1 MNTKAEYKLW
11 GKKLFS
17 AAALYGI
24 ADDKAKETIFF
35 YLVRYGEEDDEGNYF
50 LMQKDVND
58 DLSAS
63 YSVGYGTEFGEEPSS
78 LRITGVS
85 GYMGADYDKP
95 EIHLIGIDRTTDE
108 EVKIEAYTS
117 EQLYWALQFLQS
129 ERHE

>member
-1 MNTKAEYKLW
+1 MDTKAEYELW

-17 AAALYGI
+17 AGALYVI

-50 LMQKDVND
+50 MMQKDVDD
-58 DLSAS
+58 DLSGS

-78 LRITGVS
+78 LRIMGVS
-85 GYMGADYDKP
+85 GYKGADYDKP

-108 EVKIEAYTS
+108 KVEIEAYTS
-117 EQLYWALQFLQS
+117 EQLYWALQFLQA
-129 ERHE
+129 EHNG

>member
-17 AAALYGI
+17 AGALYEI

-85 GYMGADYDKP
+85 GYMGVGYDKP

-108 EVKIEAYTS
+108 EVKTEAYTS

>member
-1 MNTKAEYKLW
+1 MNTKAEYELW

-17 AAALYGI
+17 AGALYVI

-50 LMQKDVND
+50 MMQKDVDD
-58 DLSAS
+58 DLSES

-78 LRITGVS
+78 LRIMGVS
-85 GYMGADYDKP
+85 GYKRADYDKP

-108 EVKIEAYTS
+108 KVETEAYTS

-129 ERHE
+129 EHHE

>member
-35 YLVRYGEEDDEGNYF
+35 YLVRYGEEDNEGNYF
-50 LMQKDVND
+50 LMQKDVDD
-58 DLSAS
+58 DLSGS

-85 GYMGADYDKP
+85 GYMGANYDKP

-108 EVKIEAYTS
+108 KVETEAYTS

-129 ERHE
+129 EHHE

>member
-24 ADDKAKETIFF
+24 ADDKAKEIIFF

-50 LMQKDVND
+50 LMQKDVDD
-58 DLSAS
+58 DLSVS

-85 GYMGADYDKP
+85 GYMGANYDKP

-108 EVKIEAYTS
+108 KVETEAYTS

-129 ERHE
+129 ERHK

>member
-1 MNTKAEYKLW
+1 MDAKEERALW
-11 GKKLFS
+11 EKKLFS
-17 AAALYGI
+17 AGVLYEV

-35 YLVRYGEEDDEGNYF
+35 YLMKYGEEDDKGNYF

-58 DLSAS
+58 DLSQS
-63 YSVGYGTEFGEEPSS
+63 YSVGYGTEFGEESSS

-85 GYMGADYDKP
+85 GYMGTDYDKP

-108 EVKIEAYTS
+108 EVKTEAYTS

>member
-1 MNTKAEYKLW
+1 MNTEAEYKLW

-17 AAALYGI
+17 AGELYGI

-35 YLVRYGEEDDEGNYF
+35 YLVKYGEEDGKGNYF
-50 LMQKDVND
+50 LMQKDVDD
-58 DLSAS
+58 DLSGS
-63 YSVGYGTEFGEEPSS
+63 YSVGYGTEFGGEPSS

-108 EVKIEAYTS
+108 KVETEAYTS

-129 ERHE
+129 EHNG

>member
-17 AAALYGI
+17 AGMLYEI
-24 ADDKAKETIFF
+24 ADDKAKETIFY
-35 YLVRYGEEDDEGNYF
+35 YLMRYGEKDDKENYF
-50 LMQKDVND
+50 LMQKDVGD
-58 DLSAS
+58 DLSES
-63 YSVGYGTEFGEEPSS
+63 YSVGYGAEFGEEPSS

-85 GYMGADYDKP
+85 GYMGTDCNRP

-108 EVKIEAYTS
+108 EVETEAYTS

-129 ERHE
+129 EHHE

>member
-1 MNTKAEYKLW
+1 MNTKEEYKLW

-24 ADDKAKETIFF
+24 ADDKAKETIFY
-35 YLVRYGEEDDEGNYF
+35 YLMRYGEEDDKGRYF
-50 LMQKDVND
+50 LMQKDVDD

-63 YSVGYGTEFGEEPSS
+63 YSVGYGTEFGEESSS

-85 GYMGADYDKP
+85 GYMGVGYDKP

-108 EVKIEAYTS
+108 EVKTEAYTS

>member
-1 MNTKAEYKLW
+1 MNTKAEYELW

-17 AAALYGI
+17 AGALYVI

-50 LMQKDVND
+50 MMQKDVDD
-58 DLSAS
+58 DLSES

-78 LRITGVS
+78 LRIMGVS
-85 GYMGADYDKP
+85 GYKRADYDKP

-108 EVKIEAYTS
+108 KVEIEAYTS
-117 EQLYWALQFLQS
+117 EQLYWALQFLQA
-129 ERHE
+129 EHNG

>member
-1 MNTKAEYKLW
+1 MSTEAIYKLW
-11 GKKLFS
+11 GKNLFS
-17 AAALYGI
+17 AAALYGV

-85 GYMGADYDKP
+85 GYMAADCNKP
-95 EIHLIGIDRTTDE
+95 EIHLIGIDRTTGE
-108 EVKIEAYTS
+108 EVKTEAYTS
-117 EQLYWALQFLQS
+117 EQLYWALQFLQT
-129 ERHE
+129 EHNG

>member
-1 MNTKAEYKLW
+1 MNTEAEYKLW

-35 YLVRYGEEDDEGNYF
+35 YLVKYGEEDDKGNYF
-50 LMQKDVND
+50 LMQKDVNN
-58 DLSAS
+58 DLSGS

-85 GYMGADYDKP
+85 GYMGTDYSKP

-108 EVKIEAYTS
+108 KVETEAYTS
-117 EQLYWALQFLQS
+117 EQLYWALQFLQF
-129 ERHE
+129 EHNA

>member
-1 MNTKAEYKLW
+1 MNTKEEYKLW

-24 ADDKAKETIFF
+24 ADDKAKETIFY
-35 YLVRYGEEDDEGNYF
+35 YLMRYGEEDDKGRYF

-85 GYMGADYDKP
+85 GYMGVDYDKP

-108 EVKIEAYTS
+108 EVEAEAYTS

-129 ERHE
+129 ERNA

>member
-1 MNTKAEYKLW
+1 MNTKEEYKLW

-24 ADDKAKETIFF
+24 ADDKAKETIFY
-35 YLVRYGEEDDEGNYF
+35 YLMRYGEEDDKGRYF
-50 LMQKDVND
+50 LMQKDVDD

-85 GYMGADYDKP
+85 GYMGVDYNKP
-95 EIHLIGIDRTTDE
+95 EIYLIGIDRTTDE
-108 EVKIEAYTS
+108 EVEAEAYTS

-129 ERHE
+129 ERNA